1 MRIKLNLLQLTPDR
15 SPAVYWLYVDKSC
28 ITSIKQLKEKVQKVL
43 NELRDI
49 ELCYDNVPFLDED
62 DINAINANEE
72 IAVIVKK
79 SKNIHH
85 EPKYTQAESNI
96 IDVDM
101 VPNIANGV
109 LSLYR
114 EVIEEPNNDIE
125 NSTSSTLLKNPKK
138 RIRKRTHKKNKKNI
152 EPVENDYVGTLSE
165 TSIVSSKEV
174 CKMHKRFKL
183 DNAEN
188 LQEDSSPSIQS
199 EEEKLEVTREVFRCD
214 SLATPTLN
222 SKEQKS
228 ISLPIWKNENQLNI
242 KFHKVPVFVRG
253 QKCTP
258 ITSTQNNSYTENENN
273 KSSDSITS
281 EICDMLVVDWKN
293 MSQIKITNITEL
305 QISDLLQFKIMSMN
319 ECGEP
324 HLSSVITARLDHI
337 YKCTLHIQV
346 LSGIKEFMT
355 INPKFKMDEEEDIG
369 TQREVEFD
377 DLFEIYKLV

>member
-28 ITSIKQLKEKVQKVL
+28 ITSIKQLKEKVQKLL
-43 NELRDI
+43 NEPHDI

-62 DINAINANEE
+62 DVNAINANEE
-72 IAVIVKK
+72 ITVIVKK
-79 SKNIHH
+79 RNTHH
-85 EPKYTQAESNI
+85 EPTYTQAESNI
-96 IDVDM
+96 IDVEM
-101 VPNIANGV
+101 IPNNTNGV
-109 LSLYR
+109 LSPYR

-125 NSTSSTLLKNPKK
+125 NSTSSTLLKIPKK

-152 EPVENDYVGTLSE
+152 EPVENNYVGTLSE
-165 TSIVSSKEV
+165 TSIVSSKEA

-188 LQEDSSPSIQS
+188 PQEDSSPSIDS
-199 EEEKLEVTREVFRCD
+199 EEENLEVTREIFRCD
-214 SLATPTLN
+214 SLVTPALN

-228 ISLPIWKNENQLNI
+228 KSLPIWKNENI

-258 ITSTQNNSYTENENN
+258 ITSTQNNSYTKNENN
-273 KSSDSITS
+273 KSSDSIIS
-281 EICDMLVVDWKN
+281 ENCDMLVVDWKN

-355 INPKFKMDEEEDIG
+355 INPKFQMDEEEDIG